1 MKSCKYQAYWYSA
14 DGAELNQPPL
24 PLKSSMTAS
33 LVLAS
38 RITGGNILQL
48 QSSHHW
54 ALLEVNE
61 YTRILVSR

>member
-1 MKSCKYQAYWYSA
+1 MSLSQYQAYWYTA

-24 PLKSSMTAS
+24 SLKKTMMAS

-38 RITGGNILQL
+38 RITGGNILRL
-48 QSSHHW
+48 QSNHHW

-61 YTRILVSR
+61 YTRLFVSR